1 MSAQGKDCF
10 FLFEAAAK
18 ALPELCK
25 HMYGCT
31 TLQRMLEAADD
42 AGEHHRLCTNIFLGG
57 VCILE
62 FRAVVVAVL
71 QRRS

>member
-42 AGEHHRLCTNIFLGG
+42 AGEHDRLCTNIFLGG
-57 VCILE
+57 ACIK
-62 FRAVVVAVL
+62 FVVVAVL